1 MASKF
6 LDSRA
11 NNFFIAADGQNP
23 VFHELPRLE
32 GNFSK
37 TYTTTTDETIVAE
50 RGSKPDVITGSSV
63 GGDFSCNLRLSN
75 HYEIL
80 RQGAMQSPA
89 LQSVTIT
96 SPLTYDDGTSLL
108 SGADFQQIKSGMYFK
123 LTHAA
128 GTVVTFAL
136 SDGTATE
143 LECENIP
150 TGVTAFTELHTTW
163 LETGDTKVPFYVQK
177 RVNGYQ
183 MDNTTP
189 QVYYRSFSGVE
200 VFTWTVSMS
209 TGAILTESYNLR
221 GLSLIGNVEVPGQT
235 DADKANYPLTDALG
249 AVKGV
254 HHIDF
259 NGIRHETCF
268 AQNFEFSVD
277 NQGEENTAL
286 GTEGACALTYKDPVI
301 TGTLNTYAIRYN
313 PFAEEELMDE
323 QTTVQVGVTLYDQ
336 TQEKYMAIVGNAKL
350 NSLESDL
357 SGNSTIKNV
366 GLKYSGKVYIYMM

>member
-11 NNFFIAADGQNP
+11 NNFFIAADGSNP

-75 HYEIL
+75 HYDIL
-80 RQGAMQSPA
+80 RQSAMQSPA
-89 LQSVTIT
+89 LQSVNIDA
-96 SPLTYDDGTSLL
+96 SLTYDGSSLL
-108 SGADFQQIKSGMYFK
+108 TRADFQQIKAGMYFK
-123 LTHAA
+123 LTHS
-128 GTVVTFAL
+128 GGDIVTFAL
-136 SDGTATE
+136 SDGTSTQ
-143 LECENIP
+143 LECKNIP
-150 TGVTAFTELHTTW
+150 SGVTSFTKLHTSW
-163 LETGDTKVPFYVQK
+163 LETGSTKVPFYVQK
-177 RVNGYQ
+177 RVNGYET
-183 MDNTTP
+183 NNSTP
-189 QVYYRSFSGVE
+189 KIYYRSFSGVE
-200 VFTWTVSMS
+200 VFTWTVTMS
-209 TGAILTESYNLR
+209 TGAIITESYNLR
-221 GLSLIGNVEVPGQT
+221 GLSLLGNEQVSGQT
-235 DADKANYPLTDALG
+235 DADKKNYQLTDALG

-259 NGIRHETCF
+259 NGERHETCF

-277 NQGEENTAL
+277 NQGEESVAL

-301 TGTLNTYAIRYN
+301 TGTLNTYATRYN
-313 PFAEEELMDE
+313 PFSEEELMDN
-323 QTTVQVGVTLYDQ
+323 QTTFQVGVTLYDQ
-336 TQEKYMAIVGNAKL
+336 TQGKYMAIVGNAKL
-350 NSLESDL
+350 NSLETDL

-366 GLKYSGKVYIYMM
+366 GLKYNGKVYIYMM